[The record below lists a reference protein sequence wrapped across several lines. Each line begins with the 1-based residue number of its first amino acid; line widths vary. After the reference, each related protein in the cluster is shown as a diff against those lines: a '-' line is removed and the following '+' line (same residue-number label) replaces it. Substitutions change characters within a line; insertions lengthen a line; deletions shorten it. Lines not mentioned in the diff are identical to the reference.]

1 MTKGGKTELNPTSGS
16 GIFKKPVR
24 RMSDHGLRKI
34 ENPGSFGI
42 LKNSVGDG
50 SRCAVVPRMKAR
62 LSIFL

>member
-34 ENPGSFGI
+34 ENPGSFG
-42 LKNSVGDG
+42 NSVGDG
-50 SRCAVVPRMKAR
+50 GRCAVVPGMKAR